1 MSSLLGSETRSA
13 PAAHLEIDLRVLR
26 RNVARLRAL
35 MAPAKFAAVVKANA
49 YGHGLMR
56 VAKALASEVE
66 MLCVYRADEGLEI
79 RAAGINTPVLVLGPV
94 AASELASAHDAN
106 LALTLW
112 DTGSY
117 RDDAIRVARASG
129 RPLRVHAKIDTG
141 VTRLGLHADR
151 AALAISDYLGDAALE
166 LEGAFTHLAAVE
178 ELESDYTTKQLLS
191 FERAL
196 APIDAALTSRG
207 VLRHAA
213 ASAAAML
220 FPRLRLDLVRVG
232 IATYGLWPS
241 PETRKAWSQPFTLEP
256 SLSWK
261 TRLVVVRDVPE
272 GTFVGYGCT
281 YRTDA
286 PARIGVIPIGYAE
299 GIPRAVSNRGA
310 VLIAG
315 KRVPIIGRV
324 CMNMTLVDVTDIPEA
339 HPGSTVTLIG
349 QDGELRLEA
358 EDWAE
363 WANTIDYEIVARLPS
378 EIARAYTNDE
388 EPGAS
393 FDSVR

>member
-35 MAPAKFAAVVKANA
+35 VAPAKFAGVVKANA
-49 YGHGLMR
+49 YGHGLVR
-56 VAKALASEVE
+56 VAKALASDVE

-94 AASELASAHDAN
+94 AASELAAAHEAN

-112 DTGSY
+112 DTTAY
-117 RDDAIRVARASG
+117 RDEAVRIARASG
-129 RPLRVHAKIDTG
+129 RPLPVHAKIDTG
-141 VTRLGLHADR
+141 VTRLGLDADR
-151 AALAISDYLGDAALE
+151 AALAISEYLNDPALE

-178 ELESDYTTKQLLS
+178 ELESDYTINQLLS

-196 APIDAALTSRG
+196 APVDAALQSRG

-241 PETRKAWSQPFTLEP
+241 PETRRAWSQPFTLEP
-256 SLSWK
+256 ALSWK

-286 PARIGVIPIGYAE
+286 QARIGVIPIGYAE

-310 VLIAG
+310 VLVGG
-315 KRVPIIGRV
+315 KRAPIVGRV
-324 CMNMTLVDVTDIPEA
+324 CMNMTLVDVTNVPEA
-339 HPGSTVTLIG
+339 HPGTPVTLIG
-349 QDGELRLEA
+349 QDGEFRLEA
-358 EDWAE
+358 EDWAD
-363 WANTIDYEIVARLPS
+363 WSDTIDYEIVARLPS
-378 EIARAYTNDE
+378 EITRLYTNDE
-388 EPGAS
+388 AMTHGE
-393 FDSVR
+393 